1 MLTHVRFG
9 YQTVFQHAE
18 AGIFVT
24 PMFNFMS
31 FFRNGFIFGRR
42 SDSRLL
48 LTMSSFQDEKVVSS
62 VAVGAPDKT

>member
-9 YQTVFQHAE
+9 YQTAFQHAE

-31 FFRNGFIFGRR
+31 FFRMALFLA
-42 SDSRLL
+42 DD
-48 LTMSSFQDEKVVSS
+48 LTS
-62 VAVGAPDKT
+62 VYC